1 MTTNK
6 LPGMYYYFFLITVIF
21 PIQNQYKS
29 YLIKKTA
36 CTLFPFL
43 LLFKHK
49 KKGVIKLIFCMK
61 LKSKYI
67 NYNIPFLKLLLY
79 DLK

>member
-1 MTTNK
+1 MYGFSNTGATIYCYFDCEVICKRRYNDNDKMTTYK
-6 LPGMYYYFFLITVIF
+6 LSGMHYFFLITVIF
-21 PIQNQYKS
+21 PIQNEYKS

-49 KKGVIKLIFCMK
+49 KKG
-61 LKSKYI
+61 
-67 NYNIPFLKLLLY
+67 
-79 DLK
+79 